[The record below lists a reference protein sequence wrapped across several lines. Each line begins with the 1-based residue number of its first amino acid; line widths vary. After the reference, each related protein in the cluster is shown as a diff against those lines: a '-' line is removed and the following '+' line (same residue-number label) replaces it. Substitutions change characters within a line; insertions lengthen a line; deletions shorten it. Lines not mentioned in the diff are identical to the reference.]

1 MMVFGSGK
9 SEAGEKR
16 SKKKKAV
23 LPVFD
28 SWIVMIGPGG
38 LLLVI
43 PTHLQ
48 FSFQFYGWGC
58 KKS

>member
-1 MMVFGSGK
+1 MKTTSTHFMMVFGSGK

-28 SWIVMIGPGG
+28 S
-38 LLLVI
+38 
-43 PTHLQ
+43 
-48 FSFQFYGWGC
+48 
-58 KKS
+58 